1 MKQKHILYQF
11 VKNEK
16 VVNFIDQLI
25 LAIPNLHIKIELP
38 RITKYGH
45 MKHDKLKHLFTI
57 SINNN
62 LSPSKFLYV
71 FLHEYAHVLVAQQF
85 KTYKPHGN
93 EWKTSF
99 FKLLHNAI
107 NNELF
112 HPSIVQAIH
121 SEFFSNFVYSRQRDF
136 VISQAIDKAD
146 NITPSLYIKDLEP
159 GTTFM
164 LKNEMLLLLLE
175 KRRSRFL
182 CKDVNTNNKYLV
194 SSYAIV
200 DKVIKTM

>member
-1 MKQKHILYQF
+1 MSHEHILYQF

-16 VVNFIDQLI
+16 VVNFIDQLV
-25 LAIPNLHIKIELP
+25 LAIPNLHVKIEPP

-45 MKHDKLKHLFTI
+45 MKHDKLRHLFTI

-99 FKLLHNAI
+99 FKLLHNAM

-121 SEFFSNFVYSRQRDF
+121 AEFFSNFVYSRQRDF

-146 NITPSLYIKDLEP
+146 NNVPLLFVKDLNI
-159 GTTFM
+159 GTAFM
-164 LKNEMLLLLLE
+164 LKNGMQFILLE
-175 KRRSRFL
+175 KRRTRFL
-182 CKDVNTNNKYLV
+182 CKEIRNNHNYLI

-200 DKVIKTM
+200 DKVIKNL